1 MYHRYGMS
9 MDLGKE
15 LVNLNQTVINQELT
29 IEELRIKAAMYK
41 AAFFGEHDLY
51 DKLRKQCDENYD
63 ARIGEY
69 DGFCYSSRRANA
81 VFRSLEDM
89 YEDGLL
95 TESEYDK
102 CSLI

>member
-9 MDLGKE
+9 MDLGRE

-41 AAFFGEHDLY
+41 AAFFGYHDLH
-51 DKLRKQCDENYD
+51 DKLMKQRDENND
-63 ARIGEY
+63 ALIGEF
-69 DGFCYSSRRANA
+69 DGFCWASWRANA